1 MTAARTA
8 ARGVVGRYKLLA
20 LVALGAAAVL
30 VGMLM
35 FGNLNRNLVYYL
47 TPDEALAQQ
56 ADYPDGRRFQL
67 GGLVV
72 DGSVATTPQGVSFTV
87 TSDIGPAGVEVPVT
101 FEGAP
106 AQLFGS
112 DIGVVLEGS
121 WRAGTFTSDT
131 MKVKHDENYRPAE
144 DPAS

>member
-1 MTAARTA
+1 
-8 ARGVVGRYKLLA
+8 LA
-20 LVALGAAAVL
+20 VAALGVLAVL
-30 VGMLM
+30 LGLLL

-72 DGSVATTPQGVSFTV
+72 DGSVATTPEGVSFTV
-87 TSDIGPAGVEVPVT
+87 ISDVGPAGVEVPVT

-112 DIGVVLEGS
+112 GIGVVLEGS

-131 MKVKHDENYRPAE
+131 MKVKHDENYGPAE
-144 DPAS
+144 EATS

>member
-1 MTAARTA
+1 MTAARTG
-8 ARGVVGRYKLLA
+8 ARGVVARYRLLA
-20 LVALGAAAVL
+20 LVAVGAAAVL
-30 VGMLM
+30 VGMLV

-47 TPDEALAQQ
+47 TPDEAVALQ

-72 DGSVATTPQGVSFTV
+72 DGSVVTTAQGVSFTV
-87 TSDIGPAGVEVPVT
+87 TSDVGPSGVEVPVT

-112 DIGVVLEGS
+112 GIGVVLEGS

-144 DPAS
+144 EPTS

>member
-1 MTAARTA
+1 MTASGTA
-8 ARGVVGRYKLLA
+8 PRGVVNRYRLLA
-20 LVALGAAAVL
+20 LVALGAVAVL
-30 VGMLM
+30 VGMLV

-47 TPDEALAQQ
+47 TPDEAVARQ

-72 DGSVATTPQGVSFTV
+72 EGSVATIPQGVSFTV
-87 TSDIGPAGVEVPVT
+87 SSDIGPAGVEVPVI

-112 DIGVVLEGS
+112 GIGVVLEGS

-144 DPAS
+144 QGTT

>member
-1 MTAARTA
+1 MTSTGTGT
-8 ARGVVGRYKLLA
+8 RGVVGRYRLLA
-20 LVALGAAAVL
+20 LVALGAVAVL
-30 VGMLM
+30 VGALM

-47 TPDEALAQQ
+47 TPDEAVAQR

-67 GGLVV
+67 GGLVA
-72 DGSVATTPQGVSFTV
+72 DGSVATTTQGVSFTV
-87 TSDIGPAGVEVPVT
+87 TSDVGPAGVEVPVT

-112 DIGVVLEGS
+112 GIGVVLEGS

-144 DPAS
+144 DAAS

>member
-1 MTAARTA
+1 MTATRTA
-8 ARGVVGRYKLLA
+8 QRGVLSRYRLLA
-20 LVALGAAAVL
+20 LVALGAVAVL

-35 FGNLNRNLVYYL
+35 LGNLNRNLVYYL
-47 TPDEALAQQ
+47 TPDEAVEQQ
-56 ADYPDGRRFQL
+56 VDYPDGRRFQL

-72 DGSVATTPQGVSFTV
+72 DGSVAPTAQGVSFTV
-87 TSDIGPAGVEVPVT
+87 TSDIGPGGVEVPVT

-112 DIGVVLEGS
+112 GIGVVLEGS
-121 WRAGTFTSDT
+121 WQAGTFTSDT

-144 DPAS
+144 ETAS